1 MDLKLADLAPI
12 ERYKLLVGLVVP
24 RPIAWISTVNED
36 GVANCAPFSFFN
48 AFSEDPPL
56 VMVSFGPRLDG
67 AMKHSLKNILRSG
80 EFVVNLVDES
90 TANAMHLSSEEVP
103 EHESE
108 FDKTGLTQAP
118 ALLISQPRILE
129 AVACFECRLFK
140 RLEIVPGRDFIIG
153 EILLVHAREGV
164 IDPSTKRVSDSH
176 YRPVGR
182 LYANRYCTTRQKFT
196 LPGKVPI

>member
-1 MDLKLADLAPI
+1 MDLKLAELAPI

-24 RPIAWISTVNED
+24 RPIAWISTVND
-36 GVANCAPFSFFN
+36 SGVANCAPFSFFN

-80 EFVVNLVDES
+80 EFVVNLVDEAS
-90 TANAMHLSSEEVP
+90 ANAMHLSSEEVP
-103 EHESE
+103 EDESE
-108 FDKTGLTQAP
+108 FNKTGLTQAP
-118 ALLISQPRILE
+118 SLLISQPRIAE

-153 EILLVHAREGV
+153 EILLVHAHEGV
-164 IDPSTKRVSDSH
+164 IDPATKRVSDAH

-182 LYANRYCTTRQKFT
+182 LYANRYCTTRQRFT
-196 LPGKVPI
+196 LPGKAPN

>member
-90 TANAMHLSSEEVP
+90 TANAMHISSEEVP
-103 EHESE
+103 ENESE

-118 ALLISQPRILE
+118 ALLISQPRIAE

-164 IDPSTKRVSDSH
+164 IDPSTKRVSDSQ

-182 LYANRYCTTRQKFT
+182 LYANRYCTTRQRFT
-196 LPGKVPI
+196 LPGRLPD